1 MYLHKPKRFRL
12 VLTLA
17 IALASVCVS
26 ACIYPAGSFDF
37 SAATPVQLDEYQ
49 GLLIDERVR
58 RAEVLEYLRLM
69 HGGAELY
76 IQGQR
81 DLGKIRQAEE
91 SAAQAAH

>member
-1 MYLHKPKRFRL
+1 MGKG
-12 VLTLA
+12 
-17 IALASVCVS
+17 
-26 ACIYPAGSFDF
+26 PAAVPIWYFSFDF

-58 RAEVLEYLRLM
+58 RSEVLEYLRLM
-69 HGGAELY
+69 HGGAEVY